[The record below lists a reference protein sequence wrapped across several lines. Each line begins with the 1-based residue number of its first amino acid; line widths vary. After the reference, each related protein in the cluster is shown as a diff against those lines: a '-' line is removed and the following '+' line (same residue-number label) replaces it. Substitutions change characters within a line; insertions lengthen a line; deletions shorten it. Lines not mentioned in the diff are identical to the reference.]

1 MGSSRNRSV
10 NAAVPAP
17 DAALI
22 DQAPLVESTWRSD
35 VLIPL
40 TTNLL
45 SGTAVG
51 GGIAIMW
58 YLIARNDLPSDWWIP
73 CAAAGALWAI
83 AWTIVRYNGDELGMF
98 GTAYRAGRSSRDAE
112 VNHLIMQL
120 ETYRD
125 AVTAA
130 NGGATTTEADKRIAV
145 ANATLKNAR
154 ALLRV
159 IYEHGPKHATREEMA
174 QRHMGQRDWERAKAL
189 CIAAGVVDQ
198 LLQPVAGDYATAL
211 RRVEEVHGAGVA
223 DMRRGPTSRMV
234 WS

>member
-1 MGSSRNRSV
+1 MRNR
-10 NAAVPAP
+10 AAVPVP
-17 DAALI
+17 IDAALSE
-22 DQAPLVESTWRSD
+22 QARPAPATWRSD

-40 TTNLL
+40 TTNAL
-45 SGTAVG
+45 SGAAWAG
-51 GGIAIMW
+51 GMAIAW
-58 YLIARNDLPSDWWIP
+58 YW
-73 CAAAGALWAI
+73 AAGGQLPDLWLAACASVGAVWAI
-83 AWTIVRYNGDELGMF
+83 AWTVIRYNGDEIGLF
-98 GTAYRAGRSSRDAE
+98 RAAYRAGRRSRDAE

-130 NGGATTTEADKRIAV
+130 SGGATTTEAEKRIAV

-159 IYEHGPKHATREEMA
+159 IYEHGARHATREEMA

-189 CIAAGVVDQ
+189 CIAAGVVDSV
-198 LLQPVAGDYATAL
+198 LQPLAGDYAAAL
-211 RRVEEVHGAGVA
+211 KRVEEVHGAGVA
-223 DMRRGPTSRMV
+223 ELRKSKRGGLA

>member
-17 DAALI
+17 DTALI

-45 SGTAVG
+45 SGMAVG

-58 YLIARNDLPSDWWIP
+58 YLIARNDLPGDWWIP

-98 GTAYRAGRSSRDAE
+98 GAAYRAGRASRDAE
-112 VNHLIMQL
+112 VNHLTLQL
-120 ETYRD
+120 HTLYD
-125 AVTAA
+125 AMTA
-130 NGGATTTEADKRIAV
+130 NGGKVSATESNEMIARM
-145 ANATLKNAR
+145 NATIEHAR
-154 ALLRV
+154 TLLRV
-159 IYEHGPKHATREEMA
+159 IYEHGPKHATRQEMA
-174 QRHMGQRDWERAKAL
+174 QRFMGQRDWERARSL
-189 CIAAGVVDQ
+189 CIAAGACDNV
-198 LLQPVAGDYATAL
+198 LQPLMASYAAALKAVEQKHLGDVA
-211 RRVEEVHGAGVA
+211 EVRKSKSYHPAWA
-223 DMRRGPTSRMV
+223 
-234 WS
+234 

>member
-17 DAALI
+17 DTALI

-45 SGTAVG
+45 SGMAVG

-58 YLIARNDLPSDWWIP
+58 YLIARNDLPGDWWIP

-98 GTAYRAGRSSRDAE
+98 GAAYRAGRASRDAE

-130 NGGATTTEADKRIAV
+130 SGGATTTESEKRIAV

-159 IYEHGPKHATREEMA
+159 IYEHGPKHATRDDMA
-174 QRHMGQRDWERAKAL
+174 QRQMGQRDWERAKAL

-198 LLQPVAGDYATAL
+198 LLQPTSGDYATAL
-211 RRVEEVHGAGVA
+211 RRVEDVHGAGVA
-223 DMRRGPTSRMV
+223 EMRTSRRGGV
-234 WS
+234 AWA